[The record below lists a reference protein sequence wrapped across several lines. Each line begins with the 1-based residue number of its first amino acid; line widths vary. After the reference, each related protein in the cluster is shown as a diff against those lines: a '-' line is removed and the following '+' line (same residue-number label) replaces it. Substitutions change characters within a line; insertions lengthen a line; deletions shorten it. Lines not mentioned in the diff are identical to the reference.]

1 MAKMSSVERPTT
13 APAKGRRR
21 ASRSTKESILEAARG
36 RLLADGYA
44 GLSTRAVA
52 EAAGVPL
59 SQLHYHFGSKQQMI
73 LDLLESESERRLARQ
88 AAMYSAD
95 QPLWRR
101 YEQACD
107 FLEDDLESGFVRV
120 LQEMIA
126 AGWSDLVIGERVRD
140 LLQGWLDLLTE
151 VAREAE
157 SRFGPLGPFSAEEM
171 ASLVGQ
177 AFVGGEALLLLGF
190 ERQQWPV
197 RNALRRFGL
206 LIRGLETGVL
216 DDVIAPSTGLNVP
229 RIPDQ
234 TV

>member
-1 MAKMSSVERPTT
+1 VSSVERPTT
-13 APAKGRRR
+13 DPEKGRRLT
-21 ASRSTKESILEAARG
+21 SSSTKASILEAARS
-36 RLLADGYA
+36 RLLSDGYA

-52 EAAGVPL
+52 QAAGVPL

-88 AAMYSAD
+88 SAMYAAD

-107 FLEDDLESGFVRV
+107 FLEDDLDSGFVRV

-126 AGWSDLVIGERVRD
+126 AGWSDPVIGERVRD
-140 LLQGWLDLLTE
+140 LLQGWLDLLTD

-171 ASLVGQ
+171 AALVGL

-190 ERQQWPV
+190 DRQRWPV
-197 RNALRRFGL
+197 RSALRRFGT
-206 LIRGLETGVL
+206 LIRELEDGAL
-216 DDVIAPSTGLNVP
+216 EST
-229 RIPDQ
+229 R
-234 TV
+234 

>member
-1 MAKMSSVERPTT
+1 MATVSSVERPTT
-13 APAKGRRR
+13 DPEKGRRLT
-21 ASRSTKESILEAARG
+21 SSSTKASILEAARS
-36 RLLADGYA
+36 RLLSDGYA

-52 EAAGVPL
+52 QAAGVPL

-88 AAMYSAD
+88 SAMYAAD

-107 FLEDDLESGFVRV
+107 FLEDDLDSGFVRV

-126 AGWSDLVIGERVRD
+126 AGWSDPVIGERVRD
-140 LLQGWLDLLTE
+140 LLQGWLDLLTD

-171 ASLVGQ
+171 AALVGL

-190 ERQQWPV
+190 DRQRWPV
-197 RNALRRFGL
+197 RSALRRFGT
-206 LIRGLETGVL
+206 LIRELEDGAL
-216 DDVIAPSTGLNVP
+216 EST
-229 RIPDQ
+229 R
-234 TV
+234 

>member
-1 MAKMSSVERPTT
+1 MSSVERPTT
-13 APAKGRRR
+13 DPEKGRRLT
-21 ASRSTKESILEAARG
+21 SSSTKASILEAARS
-36 RLLADGYA
+36 RLLSDGYA

-52 EAAGVPL
+52 QAAGVPL

-88 AAMYSAD
+88 SAMYAAD

-107 FLEDDLESGFVRV
+107 FLEDDLDSGFVRV

-126 AGWSDLVIGERVRD
+126 AGWSDPVIGERVRD
-140 LLQGWLDLLTE
+140 LLQGWLDLLTD

-171 ASLVGQ
+171 AALVGL

-190 ERQQWPV
+190 DRQRWPV
-197 RNALRRFGL
+197 RSALRRFGT
-206 LIRGLETGVL
+206 LIRELEDGAL
-216 DDVIAPSTGLNVP
+216 EST
-229 RIPDQ
+229 R
-234 TV
+234 